1 MAEEKQK
8 DQQTEQL
15 VDLGAATTNTSRG
28 SIYTLTIVGQIEGH
42 QALPEN
48 VKTTKYEH
56 VLPLLA
62 SVEEREEIDG
72 LLILLNTVGGDIEA
86 GLAIAELIAG
96 MKKPTVSLVLG
107 GGHSIGIPL
116 AVSARRSMI
125 VPTASMTVHPVRM
138 TGLVVGAPQTYQYF
152 NRIQDQI
159 VSFVTKHSKISK
171 QRFLDYMMATDEIA
185 TDVGT
190 VVYGPETVESGL
202 MDQLGSLSDAFSW
215 LHRQIAKEKKKKKS
229 LFPEKV
235 NAGLVLDLAASLPAP
250 LAKLL
255 RRVHIHHT
263 AVRVLTTGS
272 DAAEAAVRAGHTSAA
287 VYSVYLALGR
297 IFTVDYPEILIL
309 PDFFREEDNIYAES
323 RVTLRPVAL
332 LAFGAGFM
340 IRLVKRRQEREQT
353 NDSSAQAA
361 GADPNETEVQ

>member
-1 MAEEKQK
+1 MAEETQK
-8 DQQTEQL
+8 EPQKNQQTEQL

-62 SVEEREEIDG
+62 SVEESEEIDG
-72 LLILLNTVGGDIEA
+72 LLILLNT
-86 GLAIAELIAG
+86 
-96 MKKPTVSLVLG
+96 
-107 GGHSIGIPL
+107 IGIPL

-215 LHRQIAKEKKKKKS
+215 LHRQIAKEKKKK
-229 LFPEKV
+229 
-235 NAGLVLDLAASLPAP
+235 
-250 LAKLL
+250 
-255 RRVHIHHT
+255 
-263 AVRVLTTGS
+263 
-272 DAAEAAVRAGHTSAA
+272 
-287 VYSVYLALGR
+287 
-297 IFTVDYPEILIL
+297 
-309 PDFFREEDNIYAES
+309 
-323 RVTLRPVAL
+323 
-332 LAFGAGFM
+332 
-340 IRLVKRRQEREQT
+340 
-353 NDSSAQAA
+353 
-361 GADPNETEVQ
+361 